1 MSESGQKLKDRIQAD
16 LLEATRRQDV
26 VTRETLRMLRSAI
39 RYAEVERGH
48 QLDEAEIYEVIAR
61 QIRQRRESIAEFEKG
76 GREDLAARERSEL
89 EVLERYLPAQLTRE
103 EIVELARQ
111 VIEEVGASGPRD
123 VGVVIGRLMP
133 RVKGRADGRLVN
145 AVVQELLA
153 GKSR

>member
-1 MSESGQKLKDRIQAD
+1 MSEGGQKLKDRIQAD

-26 VTRETLRMLRSAI
+26 ITRETLRMLRSAI

-123 VGVVIGRLMP
+123 VGKVMGRLMP
-133 RVKGRADGRLVN
+133 RVRGRADGRLVN

-153 GKSR
+153 GEPR

>member
-123 VGVVIGRLMP
+123 AGKVMGRLMP

>member
-1 MSESGQKLKDRIQAD
+1 MSEGGQKLKDRIQAD

-123 VGVVIGRLMP
+123 VGKVMGRLMP

-153 GKSR
+153 GKSG

>member
-1 MSESGQKLKDRIQAD
+1 MSEGGQKLKDRIQAD

-26 VTRETLRMLRSAI
+26 ITRETLRMLRSAI

-123 VGVVIGRLMP
+123 VGKVMGRLMP
-133 RVKGRADGRLVN
+133 RVRGRADGRLVN

-153 GKSR
+153 GESR

>member
-1 MSESGQKLKDRIQAD
+1 MSEGGQKLKDRIQAD

-26 VTRETLRMLRSAI
+26 ITRETLRMLRSAI

-103 EIVELARQ
+103 EIVKLARQ

-123 VGVVIGRLMP
+123 VGKVMGRLMP
-133 RVKGRADGRLVN
+133 RVRGRADGRLVN

-153 GKSR
+153 GESR

>member
-1 MSESGQKLKDRIQAD
+1 MSEGGQKLKERIQAD

-76 GREDLAARERSEL
+76 GREDLVAKERSEL

-123 VGVVIGRLMP
+123 IGKVMGRLMP
-133 RVKGRADGRLVN
+133 RVRGRADGRLVN

-153 GKSR
+153 GESH